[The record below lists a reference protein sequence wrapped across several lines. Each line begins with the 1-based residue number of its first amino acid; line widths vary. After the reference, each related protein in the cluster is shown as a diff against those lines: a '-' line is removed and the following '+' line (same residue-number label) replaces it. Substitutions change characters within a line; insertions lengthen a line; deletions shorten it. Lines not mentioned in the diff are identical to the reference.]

1 MPSIIHVVMLKFND
15 QLPPDFIEG
24 TLRPEAHKMVGQIPG
39 LKRVELGKPLELTK
53 ARSQGWQAMLYSEME
68 SEDALK
74 TYAAHDVHE
83 QFKALFKPYVADI
96 LAYDMEI

>member
-53 ARSQGWQAMLYSEME
+53 ARSQGWQAS
-68 SEDALK
+68 ALCPNCCR
-74 TYAAHDVHE
+74 
-83 QFKALFKPYVADI
+83 ALWTRRREADQASPI
-96 LAYDMEI
+96 LRSAVL